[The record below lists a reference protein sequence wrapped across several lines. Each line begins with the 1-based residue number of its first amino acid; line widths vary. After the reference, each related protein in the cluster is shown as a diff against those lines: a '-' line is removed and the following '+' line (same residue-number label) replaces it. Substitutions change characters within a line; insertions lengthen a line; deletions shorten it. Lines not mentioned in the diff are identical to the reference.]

1 VDDGS
6 VRSLRA
12 LRLAYPFSIR
22 DLATAAGVSPMTV
35 QRIERGLPARPATM
49 RALAAALGVLPA
61 QISEFRP
68 LLGLD
73 ADPPQETPR

>member
-1 VDDGS
+1 
-6 VRSLRA
+6 
-12 LRLAYPFSIR
+12 
-22 DLATAAGVSPMTV
+22 MTV